1 MVRLGWW
8 LAAALA
14 VGLQLYGLYRPS
26 GPPSDLSLPGLDK
39 VAHMIIFALPVLLVL
54 LGLRRAEALRPGQRA
69 KARFWIVPVMFA
81 AHAVIS
87 ELIQGRFYRHRTG
100 DALDVLADLLG
111 IAVGYGAF
119 MVIQRRAQRTVT
131 AVPDGEPHR
140 TNTR

>member
-1 MVRLGWW
+1 MVRLRWW

-14 VGLQLYGLYRPS
+14 LGLQLYGLYRPS

-39 VAHMIIFALPVLLVL
+39 VVHMIIFALPVLLVL
-54 LGLRRAEALRPGQRA
+54 LALRPAYVLRRTQGER
-69 KARFWIVPVMFA
+69 ARFWTVPVVFA

-87 ELIQGRFYRHRTG
+87 ELIQGRFYLHRTG
-100 DALDVLADLLG
+100 DVLDVLADLLG

-119 MVIQRRAQRTVT
+119 MVIQRQAQRTAT

-140 TNTR
+140 TTTR